1 MRRRSL
7 FDSEE
12 PIVEEKKT
20 KTKTKKT
27 KMIKV
32 EIKNYNVR
40 CGPGFEFYTKGFIAP
55 GTYTIVEEQN
65 GFGKLEDDLG
75 WVFLEKL
82 TIL

>member
-1 MRRRSL
+1 MRRRSI

-12 PIVEEKKT
+12 PIEEKKP
-20 KTKTKKT
+20 KIKTKKT

-32 EIKNYNVR
+32 EIDNYNVR
-40 CGPGFEFYTKGFIAP
+40 SGPGFEFYTKGFIAP

-65 GFGKLEDDLG
+65 GFGKLEDDIG

-82 TIL
+82 TTL